1 MALEAVAPLAP
12 AHVVVPGWSP
22 RTHRLLAL
30 VWLAVTLLV
39 AWHQVQFWRAG
50 RLDNDVLALLPAD
63 EQAPRVSQAMRQLA
77 EGASRQIVVM
87 VGAADRAEAQA
98 AARQFDAVWREHDKA
113 LATDATGAAGTPG
126 RETLAALQP
135 WRDRLLTDEQR
146 QRLQN
151 TPPAQLAEAALQSLY
166 QPGAAP
172 RLADFASD
180 PLGLWTGWWQAQG
193 AATRARPVDGL
204 TMLEADGLH
213 WVLLQHA
220 TASAAFA
227 LDGKSPHADA
237 LKAAEAEARKLSPQ
251 LQVLKAGVPLH
262 AEANAAR
269 ANWEVNVIGWG
280 SLAAIVLLVWT
291 AFRSPRPVLL
301 VALTLLVGTATAL
314 SVTAWLFG
322 TVHLITLIFGAS
334 LVGVAEDFGIHWFA
348 TRSGHPAPSREALM
362 RSLLPGLALALA
374 TSVLAYLVLGIAPF
388 PGLRQMAVFSATGL
402 TAAFLTMLC
411 WFPLLDGG
419 RVRDSRMALAI
430 AGSLRS
436 WPRWR
441 WSKATTVIVAALAVL
456 LLAGGWRLQAN
467 DDLRQLQSSPA
478 ELMQSQRR
486 VAQLLGLPSPAQFIL
501 VQGRDAQQ
509 VLQREEA
516 LKPLLARLAGEGV
529 VSGHL
534 ALSDWVPSLAR
545 QQADAALTARV
556 ESEVLA
562 RVSQALGENLRR
574 PVYDAPALQPATWL
588 QRPEAA
594 PLRALWL
601 PEGGNGAASV
611 VLLQGLQPGSVA
623 RLDAALQGLE
633 GVRWVDRTA
642 QISALMARYRVAM
655 SWLLV
660 LGYALVLGALWLRFG
675 RQAWRAWLPTLLAT
689 ALTLALL
696 GLMGERLQLFNVLA
710 LMLLL
715 GIGVDYGIFLLEH
728 RGDGHA
734 WLAVVLGAASTLLS
748 FGLLALSATPAL
760 RAFGLTMLF
769 GTGLVWMISPLF
781 RPAEAVS

>member
-1 MALEAVAPLAP
+1 MLEAVAQAAP
-12 AHVVVPGWSP
+12 SHHDVPGWSP

-30 VWLAVTLLV
+30 LWLAFTLVV
-39 AWHQVQFWRAG
+39 AWHQVQFWRG
-50 RLDNDVLALLPAD
+50 GKLDNDVLALLPPD
-63 EQAPRVSQAMRQLA
+63 EQSPLVSQATRQLA
-77 EGASRQIVVM
+77 DGASRQIVVM
-87 VGAADRAEAQA
+87 VGAADRATAQA
-98 AARQFDAVWREHDKA
+98 AARRFDAVWREQDAA
-113 LATDATGAAGTPG
+113 LAKDDSANAAAIG
-126 RETLAALQP
+126 REALSALQP
-135 WRDRLLTDEQR
+135 WRDRLLTDAQR
-146 QRLQN
+146 QRLQS
-151 TPPAQLAEAALQSLY
+151 TPPAQLADAALQSLY
-166 QPGAAP
+166 QPGATP

-180 PLGLWTGWWQAQG
+180 PLGLWPEWWQARG
-193 AATRARPVDGL
+193 AVTRARPVDGL

-227 LDGKSPHADA
+227 LDGNSPHADA
-237 LKAAEAEARKLSPQ
+237 LAAAETEARKLAPQ
-251 LQVLKAGVPLH
+251 LQLLKAGVPLH
-262 AEANAAR
+262 AEAAAAR
-269 ANWEVNVIGWG
+269 ANWEVNIIGWG
-280 SLAAIVLLVWT
+280 SLAAIILLVWL

-301 VALTLLVGTATAL
+301 VALTLLVGTAAAL
-314 SVTAWLFG
+314 SVTAWIFG

-348 TRSGHPAPSREALM
+348 TRSGHPGPSREALM

-402 TAAFLTMLC
+402 TAAFLTMVC

-419 RVRDSRMALAI
+419 KVRDSRMARAI
-430 AGSLRS
+430 AGSLQP

-441 WSKATTVIVAALAVL
+441 WSKRSAVIGAVLAVV
-456 LLAGGWRLQAN
+456 LLAGGVRLHVD

-478 ELMQSQRR
+478 ELMQGQRR
-486 VAQLLGLPSPAQFIL
+486 VAQLLGLPSPAQFVL

-516 LKPLLARLAGEGV
+516 LKPLLAGLEAEGV
-529 VSGHL
+529 ATGHL

-556 ESEVLA
+556 ETEVLA
-562 RVSQALGENLRR
+562 RVSQALGESLRR
-574 PVYDAPALQPATWL
+574 PAYDAPAMQPSTWL
-588 QRPEAA
+588 QQPQAK
-594 PLRALWL
+594 PLRSLWL
-601 PEGGNGAASV
+601 GDGAQGAASV
-611 VLLQGLQPGSVA
+611 VLLQGLHPGSVA
-623 RLDAALQGLE
+623 RLQQALQGIE

-642 QISALMARYRVAM
+642 QVSALMSRYRTAM

-660 LGYALVLGALWLRFG
+660 LGYALVFGALWLRFG
-675 RQAWRAWLPTLLAT
+675 RQAWRAWVPTLLAT
-689 ALTLALL
+689 AITLALL

-769 GTGLVWMISPLF
+769 GTGLVWMISPMF
-781 RPAEAVS
+781 RPQAEGAA